1 MWGFTDEERRVL
13 VVAAREIPH
22 LRAVLDRAVP
32 RPDLAE
38 DLLLVQAT
46 FVELDEMYSLV
57 DALMDRTRSRRRL
70 ELLDGLLASLCS
82 AIDGF

>member
-13 VVAAREIPH
+13 AVAAGEIPR

-46 FVELDEMYSLV
+46 FAELDEMYSLV
-57 DALMDRTRSRRRL
+57 EALMDGTRSRRRL